1 MTIFDCLVTFLL
13 LRDIPQIPIQDLCVN
28 KKYKGWI
35 LIKINLPDT
44 IEICTITTHFNPT
57 YPVLRLILLVYLGN
71 WPYIQGRWIWR
82 SQKRNWL
89 ASLPKRLPGNP
100 WRNEYNVLWIYVY
113 DDHVLWIMLNYNC
126 FIPIAII
133 VKLIVTCICQVY
145 TKSSTNRIKDL
156 NCSIDPNFCF

>member
-1 MTIFDCLVTFLL
+1 MNIN
-13 LRDIPQIPIQDLCVN
+13 QDMS
-28 KKYKGWI
+28 
-35 LIKINLPDT
+35 DS
-44 IEICTITTHFNPT
+44 IEICSITTHFNAT
-57 YPVLRLILLVYLGN
+57 YPVLRQILLAYLGN

-113 DDHVLWIMLNYNC
+113 DDHQYFLWMILNYHC

-133 VKLIVTCICQVY
+133 VKLIVTCIRQVY

-156 NCSIDPNFCF
+156 NGSIDPNFCF